1 MGDISTTAQTIL
13 AFFGGITVIA
23 AGTSAIFKLFNP
35 VKKLKEQVHEHEQKL
50 AKDFERMNEVD
61 AILRDIE
68 EYDKVIC
75 KSLLVLLNH
84 EITGNDVAKLK
95 KQRDD
100 LEQFLINK

>member
-1 MGDISTTAQTIL
+1 MGDVDITIQTIL

-23 AGTSAIFKLFNP
+23 GGMSAIFKLFNP
-35 VKKLKEQVHEHEQKL
+35 VKELKEQVCEHEQKL
-50 AKDFERMNEVD
+50 ANDFERMN
-61 AILRDIE
+61 AIDKILCDVE

-84 EITGNDVAKLK
+84 EITGNGIDKLK
-95 KQRDD
+95 EQRDV

>member
-1 MGDISTTAQTIL
+1 MGDISVTTQTIL
-13 AFFGGITVIA
+13 AFFGSITVVA
-23 AGTSAIFKLFNP
+23 AGTSAILKLFNP
-35 VKKLKEQVHEHEQKL
+35 VKKLKEQVHQHEQKL
-50 AKDFERMNEVD
+50 INDFERMHEID
-61 AILRDIE
+61 AALCDIE

-95 KQRDD
+95 KQRDV

>member
-1 MGDISTTAQTIL
+1 MGDVDITAQTIL
-13 AFFGGITVIA
+13 AFFGGITIIA
-23 AGTSAIFKLFNP
+23 GGTSAIFKLFNP
-35 VKKLKEQVHEHEQKL
+35 VRKLKEQVEQHEQKL
-50 AKDFERMNEVD
+50 IKDFERINEID
-61 AILRDIE
+61 ATLCDIE

>member
-1 MGDISTTAQTIL
+1 MGDVSITAQTIL

-23 AGTSAIFKLFNP
+23 GGTSAIFKLFNP
-35 VKKLKEQVHEHEQKL
+35 VKKLKEQVHQHEQKL
-50 AKDFERMNEVD
+50 AKDFERMNEID
-61 AILRDIE
+61 ATLCDIE